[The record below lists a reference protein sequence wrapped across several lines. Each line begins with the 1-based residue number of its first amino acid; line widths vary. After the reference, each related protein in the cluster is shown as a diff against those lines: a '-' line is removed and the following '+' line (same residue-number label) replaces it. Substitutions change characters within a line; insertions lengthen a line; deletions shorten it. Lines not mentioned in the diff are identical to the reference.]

1 MTQQHVGRS
10 TRSKEAPRHV
20 TGRGR
25 FVDDLVLPRM
35 LHACILRSPY
45 AHARIASVRV
55 VAGGLQTSGTGV
67 KGVITPD
74 DVKRLSKPFK
84 PGRYAAGLRVAIP
97 EYAGAIEKVRYVG
110 EPVAVVAADTR
121 ARAEDALELI
131 EVEYE
136 ALPAVASPAAAAGL
150 AAPLIYE
157 ELGSNVAWQGHV
169 AYGDVDGAFQ
179 RADRIV
185 RETLTIHRYS
195 STPLEPFACVVE
207 HTPERLTIW
216 CNSQSPDVIYEALT
230 EALGIDAVRVIV
242 PDIGGGFGQK
252 IHLIRKYAVLTA
264 LMAVKTGRPVKWI
277 EDRSEHMMAGGHSCE
292 QEFDVEAAVT
302 SDGEVLGLKILD
314 TDDVGGSI
322 STLTIHFTNKL
333 NNLFNTY
340 KVQHLRLEGRSV
352 VTNKCPV
359 VPNRGI
365 GKPGM
370 CFVWERIMDRVAQE
384 LALDPVD
391 VRRRNLIGAD
401 QFPYTTPN
409 GNIHG
414 SGDYQ
419 ALLDKAL
426 AKVGYDE
433 VRRRQQVARR
443 SGPSAEERRGGPSGP
458 PDRRLLGIGVVIG
471 VEPGGRNA
479 ARDMAIFPE
488 SKQMPGA
495 GGVEGATVKLE
506 KNGSVVFTLGS
517 PSCGQSHETTASQ
530 IIADVLGVRPERIAL
545 AGTFDSALSPW
556 GVSSSNSGNNFH
568 LYDVGAVHGAAMRVR
583 EKVLTLAAHLLHVEK
598 SVLRI
603 EDGVVVAGG
612 RVPRPLTRSASSGS
626 TVSSVEPSTRSGRP
640 EHVEGRSGP
649 AGITFAELGK
659 IAYANQALMPP
670 GFEGGLEAT
679 YYHSHPHA
687 DPRMLPDMQ
696 GRVRAQYT
704 FSAAAHAAVVEVD
717 LETGRVL
724 VLRYVIVSDN
734 GTLINPSVVDGQIYG
749 SAAHGISVAL
759 GEGFVYGADGQLLTL
774 TLLDYGKSTTLETP
788 RIEIEHYP
796 VPDPFTT
803 LGQKAAG
810 EGAAIP
816 SPAAIASAVEDALS
830 PLGVKVRHLP
840 LSPER
845 VWQLINAADAG
856 QRRHVAPKEP

>member
-1 MTQQHVGRS
+1 MTTNLHVGTS
-10 TRSKEAPRHV
+10 ARSKEAPRHV
-20 TGRGR
+20 AGRGR

-35 LHACILRSPY
+35 LHACMLRSPY
-45 AHARIASVRV
+45 AHARIGSVRV
-55 VAGGLQTSGTGV
+55 NAGPGV
-67 KGVITPD
+67 RAILTPD
-74 DVKRLSKPFK
+74 DVKQLSRPFK
-84 PGRYAAGLRVAIP
+84 PGRYAAGLRVPIP
-97 EYAGAIEKVRYVG
+97 EYAGAIGKVRYVG
-110 EPVAVVAADTR
+110 EPVAIVAADTR
-121 ARAEDALELI
+121 AAAEDALELI
-131 EVEYE
+131 EIEYE
-136 ALPAVASPAAAAGL
+136 PLPAVGSPEAAVTAD
-150 AAPLIYE
+150 APLVYE
-157 ELGSNVAWQGHV
+157 ELGSNVAWQGQV
-169 AYGDVDGAFQ
+169 SYGDVDEAFR

-185 RETLTIHRYS
+185 RENLKIHRYS
-195 STPLEPFACVVE
+195 STPLEPFACLVE

-216 CNSQSPDVIYEALT
+216 CNSQSPDVIYDAIT
-230 EALGIDAVRVIV
+230 EALGIDNLRVIV

-292 QEFDVEAAVT
+292 QAFDVEAAVK
-302 SDGEVLGLKILD
+302 SDGEVLGLKIVD

-340 KVQHLRLEGRSV
+340 RVQHLRLEGRSV
-352 VTNKCPV
+352 LTNRCPV

-370 CFVWERIMDRVAQE
+370 CFVWERMMDRIAQE
-384 LALDPVD
+384 LGLDAIA
-391 VRRRNLIGAD
+391 VRRRNLITKD

-414 SGDYQ
+414 SGDYET
-419 ALLDKAL
+419 LLNKAL
-426 AKVGYDE
+426 ANIGYDDF
-433 VRRRQQVARR
+433 RRQQ
-443 SGPSAEERRGGPSGP
+443 AESRQQHNRRGGPSAAAEASADSPEPWRRRSGP
-458 PDRRLLGIGVVIG
+458 PVQGIGIVIG

-479 ARDMAIFPE
+479 ARDMAIFPQ

-506 KNGSVVFTLGS
+506 KNGSVVFRLGS
-517 PSCGQSHETTASQ
+517 PSCGQSHETTAAQ
-530 IIADVLGVRPERIAL
+530 IVADILGVRPEQIAM
-545 AGTFDSALSPW
+545 AGTFDSSLSPW

-568 LYDVGAVHGAAMRVR
+568 LYDVGAVHGAATRLR
-583 EKVLTLAAHLLHVEK
+583 DKVLTLAAHVLKVRKESLHI
-598 SVLRI
+598 R
-603 EDGVVVAGG
+603 DGIVGAAG
-612 RVPRPLTRSASSGS
+612 
-626 TVSSVEPSTRSGRP
+626 EQ
-640 EHVEGRSGP
+640 
-649 AGITFAELGK
+649 ITFAELGK
-659 IAYANQALMPP
+659 IAYANQALLPP
-670 GFEGGLEAT
+670 GMEGGLETT

-687 DPRMLPDMQ
+687 DPLMLPDMQ

-704 FSAAAHAAVVEVD
+704 FSSAAHAAIVD
-717 LETGRVL
+717 VDPETGRVR

-759 GEGFVYGADGQLLTL
+759 GEGFVYGDDGQLLTL
-774 TLLDYGKSTTLETP
+774 TLLDYGKSTTQETP
-788 RIEIEHYP
+788 AIEIEHYP

-816 SPAAIASAVEDALS
+816 SPAAIASAVEDALA
-830 PLGVKVRHLP
+830 PFGVKVRQLP

-845 VWQLINAADAG
+845 VWQLIRDGKAAG
-856 QRRHVAPKEP
+856 R

>member
-1 MTQQHVGRS
+1 VTLDTYVGRS

-20 TGRGR
+20 TGRGH
-25 FVDDLVLPRM
+25 FVDDLVRPRM

-45 AHARIASVRV
+45 AHARILSVQGDT
-55 VAGGLQTSGTGV
+55 AAQLPGV
-67 KGVITPD
+67 KGIVTPA
-74 DVKRLSKPFK
+74 DVQRLTRSFK
-84 PGRYAAGLRVAIP
+84 PGRYAAGLRVSIP
-97 EYAGAIEKVRYVG
+97 EYASAIDKVRYVG
-110 EPVAVVAADTR
+110 EPVAIVAADTR

-131 EVEYE
+131 EVDYE
-136 ALPAVASPAAAAGL
+136 ALPAVASTEAAASAS
-150 AAPLIYE
+150 APLIYE

-169 AYGDVDGAFQ
+169 AYGDVDGAF
-179 RADRIV
+179 RSADRIV
-185 RETLTIHRYS
+185 RENLKIHRYS
-195 STPLEPFACVVE
+195 STPLEPFACLAE

-216 CNSQSPDVIYEALT
+216 CNSQSPDVIYDAIT
-230 EALGIDAVRVIV
+230 EALGIDTVRVIV
-242 PDIGGGFGQK
+242 PDVGGGFGQK

-292 QEFDVEAAVT
+292 QEFDVEAAVK
-302 SDGEVLGLKILD
+302 SDGEVLGLRILD

-352 VTNKCPV
+352 VSNKCPV

-370 CFVWERIMDRVAQE
+370 CFVWERIMDRIAQE
-384 LALDPVD
+384 LALDPVE
-391 VRRRNLIGAD
+391 VRRRNLIGVD

-419 ALLDKAL
+419 TLLSKAL
-426 AKVGYDE
+426 INVDYDE
-433 VRRRQQVARR
+433 VRRRQAAGRKN
-443 SGPSAEERRGGPSGP
+443 GK
-458 PDRRLLGIGVVIG
+458 LLGVGVVIG

-495 GGVEGATVKLE
+495 GGVEGAKVKLE

-517 PSCGQSHETTASQ
+517 PSCGQSHETVASQ
-530 IIADVLGVRPERIAL
+530 IIADALGVRPERVAMS
-545 AGTFDSALSPW
+545 GTFDSALSPW

-568 LYDVGAVHGAAMRVR
+568 LYDVGAVHGAANRLR
-583 EKVLTLAAHLLHVEK
+583 DRICTLAAYILGAEK
-598 SVLRI
+598 SALRI
-603 EDGVVVAGG
+603 EDGVVYADGVSAGK
-612 RVPRPLTRSASSGS
+612 AS
-626 TVSSVEPSTRSGRP
+626 V
-640 EHVEGRSGP
+640 
-649 AGITFAELGK
+649 TFAELGK
-659 IAYANQALMPP
+659 VAYANQAQMPV

-687 DPRMLPDMQ
+687 DPLMLPDMH

-704 FSAAAHAAVVEVD
+704 FSSAAHAAVVEVD
-717 LETGRVL
+717 RETGRVR

-759 GEGFVYGADGQLLTL
+759 GEGFVYGEDGQLLTL

-845 VWQLINAADAG
+845 VWQLIRGA
-856 QRRHVAPKEP
+856 QSV

>member
-1 MTQQHVGRS
+1 MTHIGTS
-10 TRSKEAPRHV
+10 ARSKEAPRHV
-20 TGRGR
+20 SGRGR
-25 FVDDLVLPRM
+25 YVDDLVMPRM

-45 AHARIASVRV
+45 AHAHIRSVT
-55 VAGGLQTSGTGV
+55 VAGGHEASGLRA
-67 KGVITPD
+67 VITPD
-74 DVKRLSKPFK
+74 DVKRLSRPFK
-84 PGRYAAGLRVAIP
+84 PGRYAAGLRVPIP
-97 EYAGAIEKVRYVG
+97 EYAGAIGKVRYVG

-121 ARAEDALELI
+121 AAAEDALELI
-131 EVEYE
+131 AVDYDP
-136 ALPAVASPAAAAGL
+136 LPAVASTEAAVSPAAA
-150 AAPLIYE
+150 LIYE
-157 ELGSNVAWQGHV
+157 ELGSNVAWEGHV
-169 AYGDVDGAFQ
+169 AYGDVDEAFR

-185 RETLTIHRYS
+185 RENLKIHRYS
-195 STPLEPFACVVE
+195 STPLEPFACLVE

-216 CNSQSPDVIYEALT
+216 CNSQSPDVIYDALT
-230 EALGIDAVRVIV
+230 EALGIDNVRVIV

-292 QEFDVEAAVT
+292 QEFDVEAAVK
-302 SDGEVLGLKILD
+302 SDGEVLGLRIVD

-352 VTNKCPV
+352 LTNRCPV

-370 CFVWERIMDRVAQE
+370 CFVWERMMDRIAQQ
-384 LALDPVD
+384 LALDPIA
-391 VRRRNLIGAD
+391 VRRRNLITAD

-419 ALLDKAL
+419 TLLDKVL
-426 AKVGYDE
+426 ANVGYE
-433 VRRRQQVARR
+433 EFRKRQSQSRPT
-443 SGPSAEERRGGPSGP
+443 GE
-458 PDRRLLGIGVVIG
+458 RLLGIGVVIG

-479 ARDMAIFPE
+479 ARDMAIFPQ

-506 KNGSVVFTLGS
+506 KNGSVGFRLGS

-530 IIADVLGVRPERIAL
+530 IIADVLGITPERISM
-545 AGTFDSALSPW
+545 AGTFDSSLSPW

-568 LYDVGAVHGAAMRVR
+568 LYDVGAVHGAATRLR
-583 EKVLTLAAHLLHVEK
+583 EKVLTLAAHVLKTER
-598 SVLRI
+598 SVLHI
-603 EDGVVVAGG
+603 EQGVVV
-612 RVPRPLTRSASSGS
+612 
-626 TVSSVEPSTRSGRP
+626 
-640 EHVEGRSGP
+640 GP
-649 AGITFAELGK
+649 AAETVTFAELGK
-659 IAYANQALMPP
+659 IAYANQALLPP
-670 GFEGGLEAT
+670 GMEGGLEAT

-687 DPRMLPDMQ
+687 DPLMLPDMH

-704 FSAAAHAAVVEVD
+704 FSSAAHAAVVAVD
-717 LETGRVL
+717 PETGHVR

-759 GEGFVYGADGQLLTL
+759 GEGFVYGDDGQLLTL
-774 TLLDYGKSTTLETP
+774 TLLDYGKSTTFETP
-788 RIEIEHYP
+788 AIEIEHYP

-803 LGQKAAG
+803 FGQKAAG

-830 PLGVKVRHLP
+830 PFGVKVRHLP

-845 VWQLINAADAG
+845 IWQLIRDG
-856 QRRHVAPKEP
+856 KSVEH

>member
-1 MTQQHVGRS
+1 M
-10 TRSKEAPRHV
+10 
-20 TGRGR
+20 TGRGN
-25 FVDDLVLPRM
+25 FVDDLARPRM

-45 AHARIASVRV
+45 AHARIASVQGE
-55 VAGGLQTSGTGV
+55 AAAQLPGV
-67 KGVITPD
+67 KGVVAPA
-74 DVKRLSKPFK
+74 DVKRLTRPFK
-84 PGRYAAGLRVAIP
+84 PGRYAAGLRVPIA
-97 EYAGAIEKVRYVG
+97 EYAGAIDKVRYVG
-110 EPVAVVAADTR
+110 EPVAILAADTC

-136 ALPAVASPAAAAGL
+136 ALPAVASTKAAASAS
-150 AAPLIYE
+150 APLIYE
-157 ELGSNVAWQGHV
+157 ELGSNVAWQGYV
-169 AYGDVDGAFQ
+169 AYGDVDGAF
-179 RADRIV
+179 RSADRIV
-185 RETLTIHRYS
+185 RENLKIHRYS
-195 STPLEPFACVVE
+195 STPLEPFACLAE

-216 CNSQSPDVIYEALT
+216 CNSQSPDVIYDAIT
-230 EALGIDAVRVIV
+230 EALGIDTVRVIV
-242 PDIGGGFGQK
+242 PDVGGGFGQK

-340 KVQHLRLEGRSV
+340 KVQHLRLDGRSV

-370 CFVWERIMDRVAQE
+370 CFVWERIMDRIAQE

-401 QFPYTTPN
+401 EFPYTTPN

-419 ALLDKAL
+419 TLLDKAL
-426 AKVGYDE
+426 ANVDYDA
-433 VRRRQQVARR
+433 VRRSQA
-443 SGPSAEERRGGPSGP
+443 AERAHG
-458 PDRRLLGIGVVIG
+458 RLLGIGIVIG

-530 IIADVLGVRPERIAL
+530 IIADVLGERPERIAM

-568 LYDVGAVHGAAMRVR
+568 LYDVGAVHGAATRLR
-583 EKVLTLAAHLLHVEK
+583 DKVSTLAAHLLKAEK
-598 SVLRI
+598 RSLRI
-603 EDGVVVAGG
+603 EGGVVYA
-612 RVPRPLTRSASSGS
+612 AD
-626 TVSSVEPSTRSGRP
+626 
-640 EHVEGRSGP
+640 
-649 AGITFAELGK
+649 AKITFAELGK
-659 IAYANQALMPP
+659 VAYTNQALMPA

-687 DPRMLPDMQ
+687 DPLMLPDMQ

-704 FSAAAHAAVVEVD
+704 FSSAAHAAVVEVD
-717 LETGRVL
+717 RETGRVR

-759 GEGFVYGADGQLLTL
+759 GEGFVYGEDAQLQTL

-845 VWQLINAADAG
+845 VWQLIRGA
-856 QRRHVAPKEP
+856 QSV

>member
-1 MTQQHVGRS
+1 MAQHTHIGAS

-20 TGRGR
+20 AGRGR
-25 FVDDLVLPRM
+25 YADDLVLPRM

-45 AHARIASVRV
+45 GHAKIGAVNAGEATQLSGV
-55 VAGGLQTSGTGV
+55 V
-67 KGVITPD
+67 GVITPD
-74 DVKRLSKPFK
+74 DVKRRSRPFK
-84 PGRYAAGLRVAIP
+84 PGRYAAGLRVPIA
-97 EYAGAIEKVRYVG
+97 EYASAVDKVRYVG
-110 EPVAVVAADTR
+110 EPVAMVAAETR

-131 EVEYE
+131 EIDYE
-136 ALPAVASPAAAAGL
+136 PLSSVTNTDDAAKPSAALL
-150 AAPLIYE
+150 YE

-169 AYGDVDGAFQ
+169 AYGDVDAAFA
-179 RADRIV
+179 RADRVV
-185 RETLTIHRYS
+185 RENLKIHRYS
-195 STPLEPFACVVE
+195 STPLEPFAIIAE
-207 HTPERLTIW
+207 HTPERLNIW
-216 CNSQSPDVIYEALT
+216 CNSQAPEVVYEAVT
-230 EALGIDAVRVIV
+230 EALGIENVRVIV

-277 EDRSEHMMAGGHSCE
+277 EDRSEHMMAGGHSCD
-292 QEFDVEAAVT
+292 QEFDVEMAVK
-302 SDGEVLGLKILD
+302 SDGEVLGVIIRD

-352 VTNKCPV
+352 LTNKCPV

-370 CFVWERIMDRVAQE
+370 CFIWERMMDAVAQE
-384 LALDPVD
+384 LGLDQIE
-391 VRRRNLIGAD
+391 VRRKNLIGAD

-419 ALLDKAL
+419 ELLKRALKN
-426 AKVGYDE
+426 VGYDD
-433 VRRRQQVARR
+433 VRKRQVEARA
-443 SGPSAEERRGGPSGP
+443 GQAGAPGK
-458 PDRRLLGIGVVIG
+458 LIGISVVIG

-506 KNGSVVFTLGS
+506 KNGSIAFTLGS
-517 PSCGQSHETTASQ
+517 PSCGQGHETTAAQ
-530 IIADVLGVRPERIAL
+530 IIADVLGVAPERISIT
-545 AGTFDSALSPW
+545 GTFDSALSPW

-568 LYDVGAVHGAAMRVR
+568 LYDVGAVHGAATRLR
-583 EKVLTLAAHLLHVEK
+583 EKVLTLAAHLLETEK
-598 SVLRI
+598 AGLTI
-603 EDGVVVAGG
+603 EDGVVAAAGK
-612 RVPRPLTRSASSGS
+612 S
-626 TVSSVEPSTRSGRP
+626 
-640 EHVEGRSGP
+640 
-649 AGITFAELGK
+649 ITFAQLGK
-659 IAYANQALMPP
+659 IAYGNQAMLPE
-670 GFEGGLEAT
+670 GFEPGLEAT

-687 DPRMLPDMQ
+687 NPLMLPDAH

-704 FSAAAHAAVVEVD
+704 FSSAAHAAVVEVD
-717 LETGRVL
+717 TETGRVR

-759 GEGFVYGADGQLLTL
+759 GEGFVYGAEGQLLTL

-788 RIEIEHYP
+788 HIEIEHYP
-796 VPDPFTT
+796 IPDPFTT

-816 SPAAIASAVEDALS
+816 SPAAIAGAVEDALA

-845 VWQLINAADAG
+845 VWRLIHEAKA
-856 QRRHVAPKEP
+856 